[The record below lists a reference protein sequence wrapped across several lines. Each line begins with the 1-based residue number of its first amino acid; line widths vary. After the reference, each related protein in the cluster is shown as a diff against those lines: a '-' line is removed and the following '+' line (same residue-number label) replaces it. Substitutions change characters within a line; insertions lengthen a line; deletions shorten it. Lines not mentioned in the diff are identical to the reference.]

1 MNYNFFN
8 MTLLIERYS
17 SDNILGY
24 GIISNKRDIIRCI
37 LNYSTGEATI
47 TQILTND
54 LGRVKQAIKY
64 LKYSHDFNLVSDTEC
79 LLYHKWLESR
89 KIFNHNRAQ

>member
-1 MNYNFFN
+1 
-8 MTLLIERYS
+8 MTLLIEGYS

-24 GIISNKRDIIRCI
+24 GIISNRSDIIRCI

-54 LGRVKQAIKY
+54 LNKVKRAI
-64 LKYSHDFNLVSDTEC
+64 KYSHDFNLELDTEC
-79 LLYHKWLESR
+79 LLYNKWLESR